1 MQGDCQVPCN
11 TCHSTTKI
19 QTTNLISH
27 EECVWTMIILNSVL
41 PILHFCL
48 RENRFWSSRN
58 FRRKYREVSPLS
70 SGGPQ
75 HAPNLQMHQEAT
87 VPAILFIM
95 CTLQLTDIIYWI
107 IIGLLSIFHINKTT
121 KRSMPLISHP
131 FMRQEKYLQLLSTA
145 NTPEGNVDTFYRGL
159 TCHTP

>member
-1 MQGDCQVPCN
+1 MPCN

-41 PILHFCL
+41 PILHFCP

-95 CTLQLTDIIYWI
+95 CTLQLTDIICRI
-107 IIGLLSIFHINKTT
+107 IIELLPIFHINRTT
-121 KRSMPLISHP
+121 KRSMQLINCPS
-131 FMRQEKYLQLLSTA
+131 RREEKYLQLLSVA
-145 NTPEGNVDTFYRGL
+145 NTPETSINAFYRGL

>member
-1 MQGDCQVPCN
+1 MQGDCQEPCN
-11 TCHSTTKI
+11 TYHSTAKI
-19 QTTNLISH
+19 RTTELISH
-27 EECVWTMIILNSVL
+27 KECAWTMIIQNSVL

-48 RENRFWSSRN
+48 RENRIWSSRN
-58 FRRKYREVSPLS
+58 FRQKYREVSPLS

-95 CTLQLTDIIYWI
+95 CTLQLTDIICRI
-107 IIGLLSIFHINKTT
+107 IIELLPIFHINRTT
-121 KRSMPLISHP
+121 KRSILLISLP
-131 FMRQEKYLQLLSTA
+131 SMRQEKYLQLLSTA

-159 TCHTP
+159 TYHTL

>member
-1 MQGDCQVPCN
+1 MPCN

-27 EECVWTMIILNSVL
+27 EECVWTMIIQNSVL

-48 RENRFWSSRN
+48 RENRIWSSRN

-75 HAPNLQMHQEAT
+75 HAPNLQMT
-87 VPAILFIM
+87 RISTISAIMLIT
-95 CTLQLTDIIYWI
+95 CTLRLTDVMCRI
-107 IIGLLSIFHINKTT
+107 IIELLPIFHINRTT
-121 KRSMPLISHP
+121 KRSMQLINCP
-131 FMRQEKYLQLLSTA
+131 FRREEKYLQLLSVA
-145 NTPEGNVDTFYRGL
+145 NTPETSINAFCRGL
-159 TCHTP
+159 TYHTL